1 MNWKILV
8 ADDDPSLR
16 FLVTETLSE
25 GSRRLLQACDGLEAL
40 DLARKELPDL
50 ILLDVAMPGMTG
62 VEVCEALK
70 ADSRT
75 RHIPVVM
82 LTAKDKP
89 QDRERGLAAGAEAY
103 LTKPFSP
110 LQLLHLVEDLLL
122 EREQTWSEPGGLP
135 GRVA

>member
-1 MNWKILV
+1 MNWIILV

-25 GSRRLLQACDGLEAL
+25 GSRRLLQASDGLEAL
-40 DLARKELPDL
+40 DLARRELPDL

-70 ADSRT
+70 ADTRT

-122 EREQTWSEPGGLP
+122 EHERAWSGPDGLP